1 MTGQTV
7 GPERSGSCATVVMV
21 IDEMI
26 YVINVG
32 DSRAIMS
39 IDAGSQIGVLSRDH
53 KPDDELEKIRIQA
66 AGGKIYRTQTF
77 AKAAAGPGE
86 KDLYVQGP
94 LRVFPGRLSVSK
106 TFGDIEAKR
115 PRFGGNPNVIVCDP
129 DIKCFKVQ
137 DNFDFI
143 MIGCD
148 GIFERLNNRDC
159 IDAIWDRITEQINF
173 SLKMGGGE
181 GSYKGGKRDD
191 TKKRGVGGNS
201 TSNTRKQGKN
211 AGVSQYNEH

>member
-1 MTGQTV
+1 MI
-7 GPERSGSCATVVMV
+7 
-21 IDEMI
+21 IDDMI

-32 DSRAIMS
+32 DSRAMMS
-39 IDAGSQIGVLSRDH
+39 IDAGAKIGVLSRDH

-77 AKAAAGPGE
+77 AKAATHSGE

-115 PRFGGNPNVIVCDP
+115 PRYGGNPNVIVCEP
-129 DIKCFKVQ
+129 DITSFKIQ

-159 IDAIWDRITEQINF
+159 IDVIWDRISEQIN
-173 SLKMGGGE
+173 LQQKM
-181 GSYKGGKRDD
+181 
-191 TKKRGVGGNS
+191 
-201 TSNTRKQGKN
+201 SNGDPAT
-211 AGVSQYNEH
+211 

>member
-26 YVINVG
+26 FVINVG

-39 IDAGSQIGVLSRDH
+39 IDAGAQIGVLSRDH

-77 AKAAAGPGE
+77 AKASSAPGE

-129 DIKCFKVQ
+129 DIKCFKV
-137 DNFDFI
+137 
-143 MIGCD
+143 
-148 GIFERLNNRDC
+148 
-159 IDAIWDRITEQINF
+159 
-173 SLKMGGGE
+173 
-181 GSYKGGKRDD
+181 
-191 TKKRGVGGNS
+191 
-201 TSNTRKQGKN
+201 
-211 AGVSQYNEH
+211 

>member
-1 MTGQTV
+1 MTGQHV
-7 GPERSGSCATVVMV
+7 GPERSGSCAAVVMI
-21 IDEMI
+21 IDDYI

-32 DSRAIMS
+32 DSRTIMS
-39 IDAGSQIGVLSRDH
+39 IDAGSTIGVLSRDH

-77 AKAAAGPGE
+77 AKAAQNPGD

-115 PRFGGNPNVIVCDP
+115 PKYGGNPNVIVCEP
-129 DIKCFKVQ
+129 DIKCFKAQ

-148 GIFERLNNRDC
+148 GIFEQLNNRDC
-159 IDAIWDRITEQINF
+159 IDEIWDRVHE
-173 SLKMGGGE
+173 
-181 GSYKGGKRDD
+181 
-191 TKKRGVGGNS
+191 
-201 TSNTRKQGKN
+201 
-211 AGVSQYNEH
+211 

>member
-1 MTGQTV
+1 MDWPQICFFGVFDGHGGSACADYLRDNLHNFVVQNEQFPQNPVEAIKEGFRECERNFLSLVEQAQARAQHLMTGQTV

-21 IDEMI
+21 IDDMI

-39 IDAGSQIGVLSRDH
+39 IDAGNQIGVLSRDH

-77 AKAAAGPGE
+77 AKAAAHPGE

-115 PRFGGNPNVIVCDP
+115 PRYGGNPNVIVCEP
-129 DIKCFKVQ
+129 DIKCFKV
-137 DNFDFI
+137 
-143 MIGCD
+143 
-148 GIFERLNNRDC
+148 
-159 IDAIWDRITEQINF
+159 
-173 SLKMGGGE
+173 
-181 GSYKGGKRDD
+181 
-191 TKKRGVGGNS
+191 
-201 TSNTRKQGKN
+201 
-211 AGVSQYNEH
+211 